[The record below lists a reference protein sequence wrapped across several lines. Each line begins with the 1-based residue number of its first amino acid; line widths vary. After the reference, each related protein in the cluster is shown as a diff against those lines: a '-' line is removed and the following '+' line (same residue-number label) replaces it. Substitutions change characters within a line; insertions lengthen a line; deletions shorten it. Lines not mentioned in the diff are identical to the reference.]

1 MRKKIFARRARGA
14 GFYGIRVDRLA
25 VAAGAYG
32 WFTVI
37 SGM

>member
-1 MRKKIFARRARGA
+1 MRKKIFARHARRA
-14 GFYGIRVDRLA
+14 GFYGIRVDLFA

-32 WFTVI
+32 WFAGI